1 MSRSKPA
8 CLLHIRLNSC
18 RIQLIKSGVSFRYI
32 AIVAC
37 PELFHCS
44 QRCVQLFQS
53 TGWVNKGESHP
64 VLRCHKEHGTIT
76 DQLVC
81 LRMSVACQRWSW
93 QTTTRRRTSFLPLG
107 VAGALIQEKRF
118 VNCEWNFEAEP
129 WNTRVAWA
137 TDLVLTVVQLQH
149 NRLSLEETGV
159 WFICLQKEVSYQIT
173 RYALEE
179 TVHFYFGFQW
189 Q

>member
-8 CLLHIRLNSC
+8 YLLHIRLNSC
-18 RIQLIKSGVSFRYI
+18 RIQLIKSGVSFQYI

-37 PELFHCS
+37 PELIHCS

-81 LRMSVACQRWSW
+81 LRMSVACGCSKVELTNHHSEKNIISSPRCGWRVD
-93 QTTTRRRTSFLPLG
+93 TREEICKLCLELWGRAVEHKS
-107 VAGALIQEKRF
+107 
-118 VNCEWNFEAEP
+118 C
-129 WNTRVAWA
+129 
-137 TDLVLTVVQLQH
+137 
-149 NRLSLEETGV
+149 LSN
-159 WFICLQKEVSYQIT
+159 W
-173 RYALEE
+173 
-179 TVHFYFGFQW
+179 FGFDCRAVTAK
-189 Q
+189 